1 MIHDLADLE
10 PLLRQYHPEKVL
22 VGPLL
27 NLWTNSSFRVF
38 KIAGNGGKIYET
50 VGLGFV
56 KVEADAQRRRADIVA
71 VLESR
76 FGEVQTFDSQLEMAQ
91 AAHTLWA
98 NDETARFLAT
108 ATAESRLRP
117 TAKVDQD
124 QSLDDASKSSVLP
137 SDRDREL
144 VDEAARGSVALDAMS
159 AHAQPSARDQAQ
171 ATLDL
176 PIHANLPLDRD
187 SFTFAAVG
195 MESSTETSAS
205 TETTGPALNSACART
220 SRRPAMSAIDAD
232 KLFYEFQALTT
243 EEKQHFWSSLNG
255 EGRYLLA
262 ERICA
267 ATDANAETIAETE
280 ANTETA
286 AETVANTET
295 IADANTFRAR
305 SAKPKR
311 RPRTPRRGSAAGAG
325 GAAAAVAN
333 TETAA
338 ETVANTE
345 MAAETAN
352 TQPVFEHSDQPPVE
366 KQSQSEPASGGAR
379 AFGDDHAS
387 RRRGLRPNPV
397 LTPPA
402 DDLKWWI
409 LERIGIPFIVVS
421 AVACVIGLLFSY
433 EESLHDSVLRPPS
446 SLASRGGALP
456 SVKSTRI
463 ELAMVDDGP
472 AAAAYSLRPASPSEK
487 PTESQRPP
495 RSTFIPPDQ
504 SALKAEVTGGSA
516 MNQPM
521 QPIPPASDTL
531 PATNAAP
538 ISVPQSA
545 TPAPNDPPDQSAL
558 KAEVTGGSAMNQP
571 MQPIPPASDTLPATN
586 AAPISVPQSA
596 TPAPNDPAV
605 QLDSDEMTRLIKR
618 GKDFLAQGNFA
629 SARLLFKRAAD
640 AGSAEAAL
648 ALGSTYD
655 PSVIKQLG
663 AVSITPDI
671 DGALKWYKTAADRG
685 SAEAANLFANLM
697 RLRKVAMAA
706 KPTAAKPRSE
716 TEPVEEKA
724 NSRTITEP
732 EVPPSTQPLAT
743 PGPVPKK
750 EPTTIGGKAE
760 SQATGQ
766 PSETSDPVPKKEPTT
781 IAGRTEGPA
790 SGQPAET
797 SDPVLNKATTGI
809 GGKAEGPATGQPSET
824 SDPVLKK
831 AKIMVAAKMEDPT
844 YAEFVDMKRVMR
856 KNSFG
861 EPFEIICGHVKGK
874 MELGEATGDRPF
886 LYLVKE
892 DEAFIVG
899 GNPASLA
906 AIVYR
911 ARCISANSR

>member
-1 MIHDLADLE
+1 
-10 PLLRQYHPEKVL
+10 
-22 VGPLL
+22 
-27 NLWTNSSFRVF
+27 
-38 KIAGNGGKIYET
+38 
-50 VGLGFV
+50 
-56 KVEADAQRRRADIVA
+56 
-71 VLESR
+71 
-76 FGEVQTFDSQLEMAQ
+76 
-91 AAHTLWA
+91 
-98 NDETARFLAT
+98 
-108 ATAESRLRP
+108 
-117 TAKVDQD
+117 
-124 QSLDDASKSSVLP
+124 
-137 SDRDREL
+137 
-144 VDEAARGSVALDAMS
+144 
-159 AHAQPSARDQAQ
+159 
-171 ATLDL
+171 
-176 PIHANLPLDRD
+176 
-187 SFTFAAVG
+187 
-195 MESSTETSAS
+195 
-205 TETTGPALNSACART
+205 
-220 SRRPAMSAIDAD
+220 MSAIDAD

-262 ERICA
+262 ERIRA

-280 ANTETA
+280 ANFETA

-387 RRRGLRPNPV
+387 RQRGLRPNPV

-463 ELAMVDDGP
+463 ESAMVDDGP
-472 AAAAYSLRPASPSEK
+472 AAAADSIRPASPSEK

-697 RLRKVAMAA
+697 RLRKAAMAA

-716 TEPVEEKA
+716 TEPVEGKA

-743 PGPVPKK
+743 PDPVPKN
-750 EPTTIGGKAE
+750 EPTAIGGKAE

-766 PSETSDPVPKKEPTT
+766 PSETSDPVPKKEPTA
-781 IAGRTEGPA
+781 IGGKTEGPA
-790 SGQPAET
+790 SGQRAET
-797 SDPVLNKATTGI
+797 SGLVTEKEPTTI
-809 GGKAEGPATGQPSET
+809 GGRTEGSASDQLSET

-831 AKIMVAAKMEDPT
+831 AKITVAAKMEDP
-844 YAEFVDMKRVMR
+844 ASVEFVDMRRVVR

-861 EPFEIICGHVKGK
+861 QSFEIICGHVKGK
-874 MELGEATGDRPF
+874 KNSGEATGDRPF

-899 GNPASLA
+899 GNRDSMA
-906 AIVYR
+906 AIAYR
-911 ARCISANSR
+911 AHCISANSR

>member
-1 MIHDLADLE
+1 
-10 PLLRQYHPEKVL
+10 
-22 VGPLL
+22 
-27 NLWTNSSFRVF
+27 
-38 KIAGNGGKIYET
+38 
-50 VGLGFV
+50 
-56 KVEADAQRRRADIVA
+56 
-71 VLESR
+71 
-76 FGEVQTFDSQLEMAQ
+76 
-91 AAHTLWA
+91 
-98 NDETARFLAT
+98 
-108 ATAESRLRP
+108 
-117 TAKVDQD
+117 
-124 QSLDDASKSSVLP
+124 
-137 SDRDREL
+137 
-144 VDEAARGSVALDAMS
+144 
-159 AHAQPSARDQAQ
+159 
-171 ATLDL
+171 
-176 PIHANLPLDRD
+176 
-187 SFTFAAVG
+187 
-195 MESSTETSAS
+195 
-205 TETTGPALNSACART
+205 
-220 SRRPAMSAIDAD
+220 MSAIDAD
-232 KLFYEFQALTT
+232 KLFYEFQALPT

-262 ERICA
+262 ARILA

-295 IADANTFRAR
+295 IADANTFRAK

-333 TETAA
+333 TETIA
-338 ETVANTE
+338 ETDANTE

-387 RRRGLRPNPV
+387 RQRGLRPNPV

-402 DDLKWWI
+402 DGLKWWI

-472 AAAAYSLRPASPSEK
+472 AAAAYSSRPASPSEK

-495 RSTFIPPDQ
+495 RSTFIPPDQSALKAEVTGGSAMKQPMQPIPPASDTLPATNAAPISVPQSATPAPNDPPDQ

-605 QLDSDEMTRLIKR
+605 QLDSDEMTRSIKR

-640 AGSAEAAL
+640 AGSAEAGL

-697 RLRKVAMAA
+697 RLRKAAMAA

-797 SDPVLNKATTGI
+797 SDPVLNKATTAIGGKAEGPATGQPAETSDPVLKKEPTTIAGRTEGPASGQPAETSDPVLNKATTGI
-809 GGKAEGPATGQPSET
+809 GGKAGGPATGQPSET

-874 MELGEATGDRPF
+874 MESGEATGDRPF

-899 GNPASLA
+899 GDPASLA

-911 ARCISANSR
+911 SHCISANSR

>member
-1 MIHDLADLE
+1 
-10 PLLRQYHPEKVL
+10 
-22 VGPLL
+22 
-27 NLWTNSSFRVF
+27 
-38 KIAGNGGKIYET
+38 
-50 VGLGFV
+50 
-56 KVEADAQRRRADIVA
+56 
-71 VLESR
+71 
-76 FGEVQTFDSQLEMAQ
+76 
-91 AAHTLWA
+91 
-98 NDETARFLAT
+98 
-108 ATAESRLRP
+108 
-117 TAKVDQD
+117 
-124 QSLDDASKSSVLP
+124 
-137 SDRDREL
+137 
-144 VDEAARGSVALDAMS
+144 
-159 AHAQPSARDQAQ
+159 
-171 ATLDL
+171 
-176 PIHANLPLDRD
+176 
-187 SFTFAAVG
+187 
-195 MESSTETSAS
+195 
-205 TETTGPALNSACART
+205 
-220 SRRPAMSAIDAD
+220 MSAIDAD

-262 ERICA
+262 ARILA

-333 TETAA
+333 TETIA
-338 ETVANTE
+338 ETDANTE
-345 MAAETAN
+345 MAAEIAN
-352 TQPVFEHSDQPPVE
+352 TQPVFEHSDQAPVE

-387 RRRGLRPNPV
+387 RQRGLRPNPV

-402 DDLKWWI
+402 DGLKWWI

-463 ELAMVDDGP
+463 ESAMVDDGP
-472 AAAAYSLRPASPSEK
+472 AAAADSIRPASPSEK

-671 DGALKWYKTAADRG
+671 DGALKWYRTAADRG

-697 RLRKVAMAA
+697 RLRKAAMAA

-750 EPTTIGGKAE
+750 EPTTI
-760 SQATGQ
+760 
-766 PSETSDPVPKKEPTT
+766 
-781 IAGRTEGPA
+781 AGRTEGPA

-797 SDPVLNKATTGI
+797 SDAVLNKATTGI

-874 MELGEATGDRPF
+874 MESGEATGDRPF

-899 GNPASLA
+899 GNPASMA

-911 ARCISANSR
+911 AHCISANSR

>member
-1 MIHDLADLE
+1 MPHGLCGIVKAMIHDLADLE

-50 VGLGFV
+50 VGLGFI
-56 KVEADAQRRRADIVA
+56 KVEADAQRRRAGIVA

-144 VDEAARGSVALDAMS
+144 VDEAALGSVALDAMS
-159 AHAQPSARDQAQ
+159 AHAQLSARDQAQ

-176 PIHANLPLDRD
+176 PIHANLPLDHD
-187 SFTFAAVG
+187 SFTFAAMG
-195 MESSTETSAS
+195 LESSTETSAS
-205 TETTGPALNSACART
+205 TET
-220 SRRPAMSAIDAD
+220 I
-232 KLFYEFQALTT
+232 
-243 EEKQHFWSSLNG
+243 
-255 EGRYLLA
+255 
-262 ERICA
+262 A

-280 ANTETA
+280 PNTETA
-286 AETVANTET
+286 AGTVANTET

-305 SAKPKR
+305 SAKAKRRPRTPRRGSAAGAGGVAAAVANTETIAETDANTETAAGTVANTETIADANTFRARKR

-333 TETAA
+333 TETIA
-338 ETVANTE
+338 ETDANTE
-345 MAAETAN
+345 TAAETAN

-366 KQSQSEPASGGAR
+366 KQSESEPASGGAR
-379 AFGDDHAS
+379 AFGDDHA
-387 RRRGLRPNPV
+387 LRPNPV

-402 DDLKWWI
+402 DVLKWSI
-409 LERIGIPFIVVS
+409 SRFLLIVVS

-446 SLASRGGALP
+446 TLASRGAALP

-463 ELAMVDDGP
+463 ESAMVDDGP

-487 PTESQRPP
+487 PTESQQPP

-538 ISVPQSA
+538 ISVSQSG
-545 TPAPNDPPDQSAL
+545 TR
-558 KAEVTGGSAMNQP
+558 
-571 MQPIPPASDTLPATN
+571 
-586 AAPISVPQSA
+586 
-596 TPAPNDPAV
+596 APNDPAV
-605 QLDSDEMTRLIKR
+605 QFDTDEMTRLIKR

-671 DGALKWYKTAADRG
+671 DAALKWYGTAADHG
-685 SAEAANLFANLM
+685 SVEAAGLFANLM
-697 RLRKVAMAA
+697 RLRKAAA

-716 TEPVEEKA
+716 TEPVEEKS
-724 NSRTITEP
+724 NSRTISKP

-750 EPTTIGGKAE
+750 EPTVIGGKAE
-760 SQATGQ
+760 SQATNQ
-766 PSETSDPVPKKEPTT
+766 PSETSDPVPKKETTT

-797 SDPVLNKATTGI
+797 SDPVLNKATTVI
-809 GGKAEGPATGQPSET
+809 GGKAESQATGQPSETSDPVPKKETTTIAGRTEGPASGQPAET

-844 YAEFVDMKRVMR
+844 YAEFVDVKRVMR

-861 EPFEIICGHVKGK
+861 EPFDIICGHVKGK
-874 MELGEATGDRPF
+874 MKSGEAIGERPF

-892 DEAFIVG
+892 DEAFVVG
-899 GNPASLA
+899 GNPASMA

-911 ARCISANSR
+911 WWCVSANSR

>member
-1 MIHDLADLE
+1 
-10 PLLRQYHPEKVL
+10 
-22 VGPLL
+22 
-27 NLWTNSSFRVF
+27 
-38 KIAGNGGKIYET
+38 
-50 VGLGFV
+50 
-56 KVEADAQRRRADIVA
+56 
-71 VLESR
+71 
-76 FGEVQTFDSQLEMAQ
+76 
-91 AAHTLWA
+91 
-98 NDETARFLAT
+98 
-108 ATAESRLRP
+108 
-117 TAKVDQD
+117 
-124 QSLDDASKSSVLP
+124 
-137 SDRDREL
+137 
-144 VDEAARGSVALDAMS
+144 
-159 AHAQPSARDQAQ
+159 
-171 ATLDL
+171 
-176 PIHANLPLDRD
+176 
-187 SFTFAAVG
+187 
-195 MESSTETSAS
+195 
-205 TETTGPALNSACART
+205 
-220 SRRPAMSAIDAD
+220 MSAIDAD

-262 ERICA
+262 ERILA

-333 TETAA
+333 TETIA
-338 ETVANTE
+338 ETDANTE

-387 RRRGLRPNPV
+387 RQRGLRPNPV

-402 DDLKWWI
+402 DGLKWSI

-495 RSTFIPPDQ
+495 RSTFIPPDQSALKAEVTGGSAMNQPMQPIPPASDTLPATNAAPISVPQSATPAPNDPPDQSALKAEVTGGSAMNQPMQPIPPASDTLPATNAAPISVPQSATPAPNDPPDQ

-750 EPTTIGGKAE
+750 EPTTI
-760 SQATGQ
+760 
-766 PSETSDPVPKKEPTT
+766 
-781 IAGRTEGPA
+781 AGRTEGPA

-874 MELGEATGDRPF
+874 MESGEATGDRPF

-911 ARCISANSR
+911 AHCISANSR

>member
-1 MIHDLADLE
+1 
-10 PLLRQYHPEKVL
+10 LLRQYHPEKVL

-38 KIAGNGGKIYET
+38 EIVGNGGKIYET
-50 VGLGFV
+50 VGLGFF

-187 SFTFAAVG
+187 SLLFAAVG
-195 MESSTETSAS
+195 LESSTESSAS
-205 TETTGPALNSACART
+205 TET
-220 SRRPAMSAIDAD
+220 I
-232 KLFYEFQALTT
+232 
-243 EEKQHFWSSLNG
+243 
-255 EGRYLLA
+255 
-262 ERICA
+262 A

-325 GAAAAVAN
+325 GAAVAVAN
-333 TETAA
+333 TETIA
-338 ETVANTE
+338 ETDANTE
-345 MAAETAN
+345 TAAETAN

-387 RRRGLRPNPV
+387 RQRGLRPNPV

-402 DDLKWWI
+402 DVLKWSI

-421 AVACVIGLLFSY
+421 AVACVIGVVSVGLLFSY

-463 ELAMVDDGP
+463 ESAMVDDGP

-495 RSTFIPPDQ
+495 RSTFI
-504 SALKAEVTGGSA
+504 
-516 MNQPM
+516 
-521 QPIPPASDTL
+521 
-531 PATNAAP
+531 
-538 ISVPQSA
+538 
-545 TPAPNDPPDQSAL
+545 PPDQSAL

-671 DGALKWYKTAADRG
+671 DGALKWYETAADHG
-685 SAEAANLFANLM
+685 SAEAAGLFANLM
-697 RLRKVAMAA
+697 RLRQNQ
-706 KPTAAKPRSE
+706 R
-716 TEPVEEKA
+716 
-724 NSRTITEP
+724 
-732 EVPPSTQPLAT
+732 
-743 PGPVPKK
+743 
-750 EPTTIGGKAE
+750 
-760 SQATGQ
+760 
-766 PSETSDPVPKKEPTT
+766 
-781 IAGRTEGPA
+781 
-790 SGQPAET
+790 
-797 SDPVLNKATTGI
+797 
-809 GGKAEGPATGQPSET
+809 
-824 SDPVLKK
+824 
-831 AKIMVAAKMEDPT
+831 
-844 YAEFVDMKRVMR
+844 
-856 KNSFG
+856 
-861 EPFEIICGHVKGK
+861 
-874 MELGEATGDRPF
+874 
-886 LYLVKE
+886 
-892 DEAFIVG
+892 
-899 GNPASLA
+899 
-906 AIVYR
+906 
-911 ARCISANSR
+911 

>member
-195 MESSTETSAS
+195 LELSTETSAS
-205 TETTGPALNSACART
+205 T
-220 SRRPAMSAIDAD
+220 
-232 KLFYEFQALTT
+232 
-243 EEKQHFWSSLNG
+243 
-255 EGRYLLA
+255 
-262 ERICA
+262 
-267 ATDANAETIAETE
+267 ETIAETE

-311 RPRTPRRGSAAGAG
+311 GPRTPRRGSAAGAG

-333 TETAA
+333 TETIAETDANTETAA
-338 ETVANTE
+338 ETSYF
-345 MAAETAN
+345 MAEWLRPVTAPDAGGFGGTAN

-387 RRRGLRPNPV
+387 RQRGLRPNPV

-402 DDLKWWI
+402 DVLKWSI

-463 ELAMVDDGP
+463 ESAMVDDGP

-538 ISVPQSA
+538 ISVA
-545 TPAPNDPPDQSAL
+545 
-558 KAEVTGGSAMNQP
+558 
-571 MQPIPPASDTLPATN
+571 
-586 AAPISVPQSA
+586 QSA

-671 DGALKWYKTAADRG
+671 DGALKWYETAADHG
-685 SAEAANLFANLM
+685 SAEAAGLFANLM
-697 RLRKVAMAA
+697 RLRKAAMAA

-750 EPTTIGGKAE
+750 EPTAIGGKAE

-781 IAGRTEGPA
+781 IAGRTEGSASGQPAEMSDPVLNKATTAIGGKAESQATGQPSETSDPVPKKEPTTIAGRTEGSA

-797 SDPVLNKATTGI
+797 SDPVS
-809 GGKAEGPATGQPSET
+809 SEI

-831 AKIMVAAKMEDPT
+831 AKIVVAAKMEDPT

-874 MELGEATGDRPF
+874 MKSGEATGERPF

-892 DEAFIVG
+892 NEAFIVG
-899 GNPASLA
+899 GNPASMA

-911 ARCISANSR
+911 AQCVSANSR

>member
-1 MIHDLADLE
+1 MRFVFPMLFSAMIAMLFVSFYARLPPPLPFSTSESDLPKRSGSNPLQVLSAPPAPAPDVTSE
-10 PLLRQYHPEKVL
+10 PALAAVAATLTPAPDVTPE
-22 VGPLL
+22 P
-27 NLWTNSSFRVF
+27 
-38 KIAGNGGKIYET
+38 
-50 VGLGFV
+50 
-56 KVEADAQRRRADIVA
+56 
-71 VLESR
+71 
-76 FGEVQTFDSQLEMAQ
+76 
-91 AAHTLWA
+91 
-98 NDETARFLAT
+98 
-108 ATAESRLRP
+108 
-117 TAKVDQD
+117 
-124 QSLDDASKSSVLP
+124 
-137 SDRDREL
+137 
-144 VDEAARGSVALDAMS
+144 ALDAVAATPAPAPDLTPEPKLDAVAATPAPAPDLTPEPKLDAAPKAQS
-159 AHAQPSARDQAQ
+159 APDVLRKVEPAAGPARAE
-171 ATLDL
+171 APPKKKRVT
-176 PIHANLPLDRD
+176 A
-187 SFTFAAVG
+187 
-195 MESSTETSAS
+195 
-205 TETTGPALNSACART
+205 TGPT
-220 SRRPAMSAIDAD
+220 
-232 KLFYEFQALTT
+232 
-243 EEKQHFWSSLNG
+243 G
-255 EGRYLLA
+255 
-262 ERICA
+262 
-267 ATDANAETIAETE
+267 
-280 ANTETA
+280 
-286 AETVANTET
+286 
-295 IADANTFRAR
+295 
-305 SAKPKR
+305 
-311 RPRTPRRGSAAGAG
+311 AAGATTG
-325 GAAAAVAN
+325 
-333 TETAA
+333 T
-338 ETVANTE
+338 
-345 MAAETAN
+345 
-352 TQPVFEHSDQPPVE
+352 
-366 KQSQSEPASGGAR
+366 
-379 AFGDDHAS
+379 
-387 RRRGLRPNPV
+387 
-397 LTPPA
+397 
-402 DDLKWWI
+402 
-409 LERIGIPFIVVS
+409 
-421 AVACVIGLLFSY
+421 
-433 EESLHDSVLRPPS
+433 
-446 SLASRGGALP
+446 
-456 SVKSTRI
+456 
-463 ELAMVDDGP
+463 ELARPRDRDFGQ
-472 AAAAYSLRPASPSEK
+472 AAGEL
-487 PTESQRPP
+487 
-495 RSTFIPPDQ
+495 PPDQ
-504 SALKAEVTGGSA
+504 SALKAEVTGESA

-538 ISVPQSA
+538 
-545 TPAPNDPPDQSAL
+545 
-558 KAEVTGGSAMNQP
+558 
-571 MQPIPPASDTLPATN
+571 PATN

-596 TPAPNDPAV
+596 TPAPNRPAV

-874 MELGEATGDRPF
+874 MESGEATGDRPF

-911 ARCISANSR
+911 AHCISANSR

>member
-1 MIHDLADLE
+1 
-10 PLLRQYHPEKVL
+10 
-22 VGPLL
+22 
-27 NLWTNSSFRVF
+27 
-38 KIAGNGGKIYET
+38 
-50 VGLGFV
+50 
-56 KVEADAQRRRADIVA
+56 
-71 VLESR
+71 
-76 FGEVQTFDSQLEMAQ
+76 
-91 AAHTLWA
+91 
-98 NDETARFLAT
+98 
-108 ATAESRLRP
+108 
-117 TAKVDQD
+117 
-124 QSLDDASKSSVLP
+124 
-137 SDRDREL
+137 
-144 VDEAARGSVALDAMS
+144 
-159 AHAQPSARDQAQ
+159 
-171 ATLDL
+171 
-176 PIHANLPLDRD
+176 
-187 SFTFAAVG
+187 
-195 MESSTETSAS
+195 
-205 TETTGPALNSACART
+205 
-220 SRRPAMSAIDAD
+220 MSAIDAD

-243 EEKQHFWSSLNG
+243 DEKPHFWSSLNG

-262 ERICA
+262 ERILA

-333 TETAA
+333 TETIA
-338 ETVANTE
+338 ETDANTE

-387 RRRGLRPNPV
+387 RQRGLRPNPV

-402 DDLKWWI
+402 DGLKWSI
-409 LERIGIPFIVVS
+409 SDRIGIPFIVVS
-421 AVACVIGLLFSY
+421 AVACAIGLLFSY

-463 ELAMVDDGP
+463 ESAMVDDGP

-495 RSTFIPPDQ
+495 RSTFI
-504 SALKAEVTGGSA
+504 
-516 MNQPM
+516 
-521 QPIPPASDTL
+521 
-531 PATNAAP
+531 
-538 ISVPQSA
+538 
-545 TPAPNDPPDQSAL
+545 PPDQSAL

-697 RLRKVAMAA
+697 RLRKAAMAA

-732 EVPPSTQPLAT
+732 EVLPSTQPLAT
-743 PGPVPKK
+743 PG
-750 EPTTIGGKAE
+750 
-760 SQATGQ
+760 
-766 PSETSDPVPKKEPTT
+766 PVPKKEPTT

-797 SDPVLNKATTGI
+797 SDPVLNKATTAI
-809 GGKAEGPATGQPSET
+809 GGKAEDPATGQPSET

-831 AKIMVAAKMEDPT
+831 AKIMVAAKME
-844 YAEFVDMKRVMR
+844 
-856 KNSFG
+856 
-861 EPFEIICGHVKGK
+861 
-874 MELGEATGDRPF
+874 
-886 LYLVKE
+886 
-892 DEAFIVG
+892 
-899 GNPASLA
+899 
-906 AIVYR
+906 
-911 ARCISANSR
+911 

>member
-1 MIHDLADLE
+1 
-10 PLLRQYHPEKVL
+10 
-22 VGPLL
+22 
-27 NLWTNSSFRVF
+27 
-38 KIAGNGGKIYET
+38 
-50 VGLGFV
+50 
-56 KVEADAQRRRADIVA
+56 
-71 VLESR
+71 
-76 FGEVQTFDSQLEMAQ
+76 
-91 AAHTLWA
+91 
-98 NDETARFLAT
+98 
-108 ATAESRLRP
+108 
-117 TAKVDQD
+117 
-124 QSLDDASKSSVLP
+124 
-137 SDRDREL
+137 
-144 VDEAARGSVALDAMS
+144 
-159 AHAQPSARDQAQ
+159 
-171 ATLDL
+171 
-176 PIHANLPLDRD
+176 
-187 SFTFAAVG
+187 
-195 MESSTETSAS
+195 
-205 TETTGPALNSACART
+205 
-220 SRRPAMSAIDAD
+220 MSAIDAD

-262 ERICA
+262 ARILA

-333 TETAA
+333 TETIA
-338 ETVANTE
+338 ETDANTE
-345 MAAETAN
+345 MAAEIAN
-352 TQPVFEHSDQPPVE
+352 TQPVFEHSDQAPVE

-387 RRRGLRPNPV
+387 RQRGLRPNPV

-402 DDLKWWI
+402 DGLKWWI

-472 AAAAYSLRPASPSEK
+472 AAAAYSIRPASPSEK

-495 RSTFIPPDQ
+495 RSTFIPPDQSALKAEVTGGSAMNQPMQPIPPASDTLPATNAAPISVPQSATPAPNDPPDQSALKAEVTGGSAMNQPMQPIPPASDTLPATNAAPISVPQSATPAPNDPPDQ

-671 DGALKWYKTAADRG
+671 DGALKWYRTAADRG

-697 RLRKVAMAA
+697 RLRKAAMAA

-724 NSRTITEP
+724 NSRTLTEP

-743 PGPVPKK
+743 PG
-750 EPTTIGGKAE
+750 
-760 SQATGQ
+760 
-766 PSETSDPVPKKEPTT
+766 PVPKKEPTT

-797 SDPVLNKATTGI
+797 SDAVLNKATTGI

-874 MELGEATGDRPF
+874 MESGEATGDRPF

-899 GNPASLA
+899 GNPASMA

-911 ARCISANSR
+911 AHCISANSR

>member
-1 MIHDLADLE
+1 MPHGLCGIVKAMIHDLADLE

-195 MESSTETSAS
+195 LESSTETSAS
-205 TETTGPALNSACART
+205 TET
-220 SRRPAMSAIDAD
+220 I
-232 KLFYEFQALTT
+232 
-243 EEKQHFWSSLNG
+243 
-255 EGRYLLA
+255 
-262 ERICA
+262 A

-333 TETAA
+333 TETIA
-338 ETVANTE
+338 ETDANTE
-345 MAAETAN
+345 TAAETAN

-387 RRRGLRPNPV
+387 RQRGLRPNPV

-402 DDLKWWI
+402 DVLKWSI

-463 ELAMVDDGP
+463 ESAMVDDGP

-495 RSTFIPPDQ
+495 RSTFISPDQ
-504 SALKAEVTGGSA
+504 SAL
-516 MNQPM
+516 NQPM

-538 ISVPQSA
+538 ISVA
-545 TPAPNDPPDQSAL
+545 
-558 KAEVTGGSAMNQP
+558 
-571 MQPIPPASDTLPATN
+571 
-586 AAPISVPQSA
+586 QSA

-671 DGALKWYKTAADRG
+671 DAALKWYETAADHG
-685 SAEAANLFANLM
+685 SAEAAGLFANLM
-697 RLRKVAMAA
+697 RLRKAAMAA

-797 SDPVLNKATTGI
+797 SDPVLNKATTELE
-809 GGKAEGPATGQPSET
+809 GKRR
-824 SDPVLKK
+824 
-831 AKIMVAAKMEDPT
+831 AKQ
-844 YAEFVDMKRVMR
+844 
-856 KNSFG
+856 
-861 EPFEIICGHVKGK
+861 
-874 MELGEATGDRPF
+874 
-886 LYLVKE
+886 LVSPPRHPIL
-892 DEAFIVG
+892 F
-899 GNPASLA
+899 
-906 AIVYR
+906 
-911 ARCISANSR
+911 

>member
-38 KIAGNGGKIYET
+38 TIAGNGGKIYET
-50 VGLGFV
+50 IGLGFV
-56 KVEADAQRRRADIVA
+56 KVEADAQRRRAYIVA

-144 VDEAARGSVALDAMS
+144 VDEAALGSVALDAMS
-159 AHAQPSARDQAQ
+159 AHAQLSARDQAQ

-176 PIHANLPLDRD
+176 PIHANLPLDHD
-187 SFTFAAVG
+187 SFTFAAMG
-195 MESSTETSAS
+195 LESSSETSAS
-205 TETTGPALNSACART
+205 TET
-220 SRRPAMSAIDAD
+220 I
-232 KLFYEFQALTT
+232 
-243 EEKQHFWSSLNG
+243 
-255 EGRYLLA
+255 
-262 ERICA
+262 A

-280 ANTETA
+280 PNTETA
-286 AETVANTET
+286 AGTVANTET

-305 SAKPKR
+305 KR

-325 GAAAAVAN
+325 GVAAAVAN
-333 TETAA
+333 TETIA
-338 ETVANTE
+338 ETDANTE
-345 MAAETAN
+345 TAAETAN

-366 KQSQSEPASGGAR
+366 KQSESEPASGGAR
-379 AFGDDHAS
+379 AFGDGHA
-387 RRRGLRPNPV
+387 LRPNPV

-402 DDLKWWI
+402 DVLKWSI
-409 LERIGIPFIVVS
+409 SRFLFIVVS

-446 SLASRGGALP
+446 TLASRGAALP

-463 ELAMVDDGP
+463 ESAMVDDGP

-487 PTESQRPP
+487 PTESQQPP

-504 SALKAEVTGGSA
+504 SELKAEVTGGSA
-516 MNQPM
+516 TNQPV

-531 PATNAAP
+531 TATNAAP

-545 TPAPNDPPDQSAL
+545 TR
-558 KAEVTGGSAMNQP
+558 
-571 MQPIPPASDTLPATN
+571 
-586 AAPISVPQSA
+586 
-596 TPAPNDPAV
+596 APNDPAV

-671 DGALKWYKTAADRG
+671 DAALKWYGTAADHG
-685 SAEAANLFANLM
+685 SVEAAGLFANLM
-697 RLRKVAMAA
+697 RLRKAAA

-716 TEPVEEKA
+716 TEPVEEKS
-724 NSRTITEP
+724 NSRTISKP

-750 EPTTIGGKAE
+750 EPTVIGGKAE
-760 SQATGQ
+760 SQATNQ
-766 PSETSDPVPKKEPTT
+766 PSETSDPVPKKETTT

-790 SGQPAET
+790 S
-797 SDPVLNKATTGI
+797 
-809 GGKAEGPATGQPSET
+809 GQPSET

-844 YAEFVDMKRVMR
+844 YAEFVDVKRVMR

-861 EPFEIICGHVKGK
+861 EPFDIICGHVKGK
-874 MELGEATGDRPF
+874 MKSGEAIGERPF

-892 DEAFIVG
+892 DEAFVVG
-899 GNPASLA
+899 GNPASMA

-911 ARCISANSR
+911 WWCVSANSR

>member
-1 MIHDLADLE
+1 
-10 PLLRQYHPEKVL
+10 
-22 VGPLL
+22 
-27 NLWTNSSFRVF
+27 
-38 KIAGNGGKIYET
+38 
-50 VGLGFV
+50 
-56 KVEADAQRRRADIVA
+56 
-71 VLESR
+71 
-76 FGEVQTFDSQLEMAQ
+76 
-91 AAHTLWA
+91 
-98 NDETARFLAT
+98 
-108 ATAESRLRP
+108 
-117 TAKVDQD
+117 
-124 QSLDDASKSSVLP
+124 
-137 SDRDREL
+137 
-144 VDEAARGSVALDAMS
+144 
-159 AHAQPSARDQAQ
+159 
-171 ATLDL
+171 
-176 PIHANLPLDRD
+176 
-187 SFTFAAVG
+187 
-195 MESSTETSAS
+195 
-205 TETTGPALNSACART
+205 
-220 SRRPAMSAIDAD
+220 MSAIDAD

-262 ERICA
+262 ERILA

-333 TETAA
+333 TETIA
-338 ETVANTE
+338 ETDANTE
-345 MAAETAN
+345 TAAETAN

-387 RRRGLRPNPV
+387 RQRGLRPNPV

-402 DDLKWWI
+402 DGLKWSI

-463 ELAMVDDGP
+463 ESAMVDDGP

-495 RSTFIPPDQ
+495 RSTFI
-504 SALKAEVTGGSA
+504 
-516 MNQPM
+516 
-521 QPIPPASDTL
+521 
-531 PATNAAP
+531 
-538 ISVPQSA
+538 
-545 TPAPNDPPDQSAL
+545 PPDQSAL

-685 SAEAANLFANLM
+685 SAEAAGLFANLM
-697 RLRKVAMAA
+697 RLRKAAMAA

-781 IAGRTEGPA
+781 IAGRTEGSA

-797 SDPVLNKATTGI
+797 SDPVS
-809 GGKAEGPATGQPSET
+809 SET

-831 AKIMVAAKMEDPT
+831 AKIVVAAKMEDPT

-874 MELGEATGDRPF
+874 MKSGEATGDRPF

-911 ARCISANSR
+911 AQCVSANSR